1 MDGMI
6 PLLAGAV
13 STVIFAGGT
22 LPMLVKAARTKDL
35 SSYSLGNIV
44 LSNLGNVI
52 QSIYVF
58 HLPAG
63 PMWVLHTFYL
73 LSTALMLFWYLRYT
87 PSPVLGRRPGL
98 VGSPAAARPARASVP
113 GTAVR
118 LHAPR
123 GGDMTS
129 ELGSDLG
136 PERVETVASAAV
148 SVA

>member
-35 SSYSLGNIV
+35 SSYSLGNIG

-73 LSTALMLFWYLRYT
+73 VSTALMLFWYLRYT
-87 PSPVLGRRPGL
+87 PSPILGRRLGLVSPAPARPASASVLGR
-98 VGSPAAARPARASVP
+98 
-113 GTAVR
+113 AVR
-118 LHAPR
+118 LQHPGEA
-123 GGDMTS
+123 T
-129 ELGSDLG
+129 
-136 PERVETVASAAV
+136 
-148 SVA
+148 